1 MTEQGSFQPL
11 WKAADDEQQAKDR
24 LHARQ
29 LACLEKALDLSGI
42 HRSSSAYRLARLVF
56 HVTKNTGGVLSWT
69 AERIA
74 ADQAMRLAN
83 GSEISPRSVQRAAAQ
98 LRRAG
103 IIQQATNSEAGRG
116 VSFAARSID
125 WRHVAAIAEG
135 EQAVTARA
143 TDSATARAI
152 DRAIDR
158 ATASATDR
166 ATAYANGGSLL
177 LPLNQEPKTPITTWK
192 TARGK
197 VCKWVSDWVP
207 PLKHCQVVGVSPDYV
222 CQVVDLFEQAGG
234 LWPPG
239 GLRWRLL
246 RAAPEIEP
254 DRLDAWPPIAEP
266 TGEERRACEMLANV
280 RQWCQD
286 KPNADPPEV
295 IFRRAAND
303 KGLGEL
309 VDRALFRERLADMAQ
324 V

>member
-1 MTEQGSFQPL
+1 MTGQGSFQPL
-11 WKAADDEQQAKDR
+11 WKAADDEQEAKAINNANR
-24 LHARQ
+24 LA
-29 LACLEKALDLSGI
+29 ALETVLRMSRI
-42 HRSSSAYRLARLVF
+42 HPDSTAARLARLIF
-56 HVTKNTGGVLSWT
+56 HITKNNQDGFNWK

-74 ADQAMRLAN
+74 LDAMMQRRRKGKLLPVH
-83 GSEISPRSVQRAAAQ
+83 PRSVSRAACQ
-98 LRRAG
+98 LRAAG
-103 IIQQATNSEAGRG
+103 IILQDDQFEPMHGLTH
-116 VSFAARSID
+116 VTRSID
-125 WRHVAAIAEG
+125 WANVFAVAHG
-135 EQAVTARA
+135 ERPPRQPGTQPPTRPP
-143 TDSATARAI
+143 TQSHSQPGTQPP
-152 DRAIDR
+152 
-158 ATASATDR
+158 THFASL
-166 ATAYANGGSLL
+166 YSF
-177 LPLNQEPKTPITTWK
+177 PSSQEPKTPITTWE

-207 PLKHCQVVGVSPDYV
+207 PLKHCQAVGVSPDYV

-266 TGEERRACEMLANV
+266 TGEERRACDMLANV

-309 VDRALFRERLADMAQ
+309 VDRALFRERLATMAQ